1 MGESF
6 IPLKCS
12 FERLELFSE
21 SLQVLLG
28 ELPISF
34 HCKKQFV
41 FYGFMDEAG
50 GTHPPSSTEPVLRVF
65 VTSSSGPVP

>member
-1 MGESF
+1 MDGESF

-28 ELPISF
+28 ELPYLSIAEAIRILWF
-34 HCKKQFV
+34 HGRSWWHASAKL
-41 FYGFMDEAG
+41 D
-50 GTHPPSSTEPVLRVF
+50 
-65 VTSSSGPVP
+65 